1 VATWDKKHSR
11 EIFGYASRRVESR
24 QEKRINEKKETSTS
38 TSAHIHTQANTLLAR
53 RRRRNEFDQ
62 IWCIILFCFYLWQ
75 LTTMSIPLVWY
86 REKRRKTTCVWTW
99 NMGMNIKGENRDQN
113 QPSKKKH
120 EASDVLPTDCWRC
133 CSYDQFYNKRVASF
147 HTRKAIDT
155 SQIYLTHILMID
167 NIDTYVLKERRWNLI
182 LLNTKKMFSFVSFSN
197 WEKRE
202 RERERR
208 YVHKDMQLDNK
219 QHLVRTQPL
228 NLYNISTEQS
238 LRACPLTRL
247 TDKHKAQVSLKRH
260 DSNIKEISYRPL

>member
-1 VATWDKKHSR
+1 MWQHETRSTPGRFLDMLH
-11 EIFGYASRRVESR
+11 VESSR
-24 QEKRINEKKETSTS
+24 DRRRESTKKRKRARAR
-38 TSAHIHTQANTLLAR
+38 AHIYIHKQTHCSQG
-53 RRRRNEFDQ
+53 DD
-62 IWCIILFCFYLWQ
+62 
-75 LTTMSIPLVWY
+75 
-86 REKRRKTTCVWTW
+86 
-99 NMGMNIKGENRDQN
+99 GGKGENRDQN

-228 NLYNISTEQS
+228 SLYNISTEQS